1 MSSDERGTIPHRV
14 NPLRR
19 IGIYAVILVVAFLLG
34 LVPMWLKSRN
44 CTNELDQAKRD
55 LRLSKM
61 ENDLSS
67 AAINA
72 RRGEYELARQ
82 AGSRLFTSLGAQC
95 GSSAADLTS
104 TQCETLRPALAQ
116 RDELITLLAR
126 SDPASADRLTD
137 LYVAYQK
144 ATSVPSK

>member
-1 MSSDERGTIPHRV
+1 MSSW
-14 NPLRR
+14 RR
-19 IGIYAVILVVAFLLG
+19 IGISALIIVVAFLLG
-34 LVPMWLKSRN
+34 LVPMWLSSRK
-44 CTNELDQAKRD
+44 CTNELDQVKRD

-82 AGSRLFTSLGAQC
+82 ASSRAFTSLGAQC
-95 GSSAADLTS
+95 DSSAADLTAS
-104 TQCETLRPALAQ
+104 QCESLRPALAQ

-126 SDPASADRLTD
+126 NDPASADRLTN
-137 LYVAYQK
+137 LYVAYEK
-144 ATSVPSK
+144 AMNVPSK

>member
-1 MSSDERGTIPHRV
+1 MSSW
-14 NPLRR
+14 RR
-19 IGIYAVILVVAFLLG
+19 IGISALIIVVAFLLG
-34 LVPMWLKSRN
+34 LVPMWLSSRK
-44 CTNELDQAKRD
+44 CTNELDQVKHD

-82 AGSRLFTSLGAQC
+82 ASSRVFTSLGAQC
-95 GSSAADLTS
+95 DSPPADLTAG
-104 TQCETLRPALAQ
+104 QCESLRPALAQ

-126 SDPASADRLTD
+126 SDPASADRLTN
-137 LYVAYQK
+137 LYVAYEK
-144 ATSVPSK
+144 AMNVPSK